1 MLVKT
6 IEFEDYNGNKLTEN
20 YYFNLNKAEVI
31 KWLTTEGDYTLDKKL
46 ERLFK
51 AGNGK
56 ELMKTFDELIC
67 SSYGIKSLDGKR
79 FEKSDEILKAFKET
93 EAYSVLFTE
102 LVTDAK
108 KAADFVQAII
118 PKDMAAEIEKI
129 MKENPEGI
137 PAEIRDYLP
146 NKQ

>member
-1 MLVKT
+1 MLIKSIT
-6 IEFEDYNGNKLTEN
+6 FEDYNGNEITKEF
-20 YYFNLNKAEVI
+20 YFNLNKAEII

-46 ERLFK
+46 ERLFQ

-56 ELMKTFDELIC
+56 QLMETFDELIRT
-67 SSYGIKSLDGKR
+67 SYGIVSLDGIR
-79 FEKSDEILKAFKET
+79 FEKSEEILNSFVQT
-93 EAYSVLFTE
+93 DAYSVLFTE

-129 MKENPEGI
+129 MEENPEGI

-146 NKQ
+146 NK